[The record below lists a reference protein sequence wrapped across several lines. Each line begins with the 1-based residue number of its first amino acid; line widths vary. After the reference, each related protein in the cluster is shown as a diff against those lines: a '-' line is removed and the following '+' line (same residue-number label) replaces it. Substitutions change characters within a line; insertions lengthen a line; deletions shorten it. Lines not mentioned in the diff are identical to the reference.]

1 MVVHIIVEGT
11 VYFMYK
17 EIFCPQQFYILLFKR
32 KDGFF
37 HQHILAAQP
46 LNLNTDVIFVGDHE
60 QFFFQVFE
68 CIVDG
73 RYR

>member
-17 EIFCPQQFYILLFKR
+17 EIFCRNNFTYCSLSGRMAFSSAYI
-32 KDGFF
+32 GG
-37 HQHILAAQP
+37 AATD
-46 LNLNTDVIFVGDHE
+46 LNADVILIGNHQ
-60 QFFFQVFE
+60 QFFFQVFK

>member
-11 VYFMYK
+11 VHFMYK

-32 KDGFF
+32 EDGFF

-46 LNLNTDVIFVGDHE
+46 LNLNADVILIGNHQ
-60 QFFFQVFE
+60 QFFFQIFE